1 MLPHHTTM
9 SLFSSAF
16 HSSPVAGPSTQLN
29 HHYTTSAK
37 PDKRKRPSIE
47 KGPGEKDDQL
57 RATQANLERLLSKV
71 EKGDVKPK
79 REGAE
84 ATGVSAE
91 ARKGKRN
98 KRVGFKEDA
107 IQEGKKAKGILALPN
122 TEPRRTNMGL
132 TKAGMGDGLVPQD
145 EKKAWREVRANEK
158 AQRKA
163 KAKEIGIEV
172 AVTSNPA
179 PARLP
184 PKRLIPASPRPE
196 NGAEEESLT
205 EMQKGMKAKL
215 EAARFR

>member
-1 MLPHHTTM
+1 
-9 SLFSSAF
+9 
-16 HSSPVAGPSTQLN
+16 
-29 HHYTTSAK
+29 
-37 PDKRKRPSIE
+37 
-47 KGPGEKDDQL
+47 
-57 RATQANLERLLSKV
+57 
-71 EKGDVKPK
+71 
-79 REGAE
+79 
-84 ATGVSAE
+84 
-91 ARKGKRN
+91 
-98 KRVGFKEDA
+98 
-107 IQEGKKAKGILALPN
+107 
-122 TEPRRTNMGL
+122 MGL